1 MNFPLPTSLLSNHLS
16 IYVHIPWCVHKCPY
30 CDFNSHSLKNKS
42 INEFEEI
49 YTQAVID
56 QVSNSEIRK
65 NKTWPTWRRDDKSIV
80 SCTEKIKV
88 MSDNFDEIQQIVQD
102 AFEDGLLM
110 EVSDDQMR
118 QTLITIIGKL
128 RNPLKKKSS

>member
-1 MNFPLPTSLLSNHLS
+1 MT
-16 IYVHIPWCVHKCPY
+16 K
-30 CDFNSHSLKNKS
+30 
-42 INEFEEI
+42 
-49 YTQAVID
+49 
-56 QVSNSEIRK
+56 K
-65 NKTWPTWRRDDKSIV
+65 NKTWPTWRHDDKSVV

-118 QTLITIIGKL
+118 QTLISMIEKL
-128 RNPLKKKSS
+128 RNPLKKNLIN